1 VLIQPFLDLIENRER
16 FLLSGHTN
24 PDGDCLGAQV
34 ALYHLLKAKGREAHI
49 LNPDPLPGN
58 LARLLKDTP
67 IGDFRSNQNLPE
79 FDVLVLL
86 DCAHLARLG
95 DLGECLRRRTPR
107 PSIAVIDH
115 HVGSENGDGD
125 VNLVDADAPATGAL
139 VHGLY
144 EALAMQPSRLAAEG
158 VFLSLVADTGWFKYS
173 NTDARTLS
181 LAAKLVED
189 GVRPDRMFDELY
201 RRCDPRTV
209 AFLSSSLATHQFR
222 LNGRLAL
229 VTLDRSAMEQ
239 AGRIQFDTDQL
250 LDPIRSV
257 NNVEVAALFKEL
269 YSGDVKLSLRATG
282 DVDVQAIAKKL
293 GGGGHRKAAGA
304 TIGMPMAQC
313 IAAVERQV
321 LTALEV
327 LEGPEGRGS

>member
-1 VLIQPFLDLIENRER
+1 MIQPFLDLVESQQR

-34 ALYHLLKAKGREAHI
+34 ALYHLLVEKGSQAVI

-67 IGDFRSNQNLPE
+67 IDDYRSNPSLPE

-86 DCAHLARLG
+86 DCAHLSRLG
-95 DLGECLRRRTPR
+95 DLGQCLREVKPK
-107 PSIAVIDH
+107 IAVIDH

-125 VNLVDADAPATGAL
+125 VNLVDSAAPATGAL
-139 VHGLY
+139 VHDLY

-158 VFLSLVADTGWFKYS
+158 VFLSLVSDTGWFRYS
-173 NTDARTLS
+173 NTDARTLA
-181 LAAKLVED
+181 LAAKLVEA
-189 GVRPDRMFDELY
+189 GVRPDRVFDELY

-209 AFLSSSLATHQFR
+209 AFLSSALATHEFR
-222 LNGRLAL
+222 LNHRLA
-229 VTLDRSAMEQ
+229 VATLDKSAMEQ

-250 LDPIRSV
+250 LEPIRSV
-257 NNVEVAALFKEL
+257 IGVEVAALFKEL
-269 YSGDVKLSLRATG
+269 YSGGVKLSLRATG
-282 DVDVQAIAKKL
+282 DVDVQAIASVF

-304 TIGMPMAQC
+304 TLKMAMDEC
-313 IAAVERQV
+313 VAAVEQEV
-321 LTALEV
+321 SKALS
-327 LEGPEGRGS
+327 GRNP